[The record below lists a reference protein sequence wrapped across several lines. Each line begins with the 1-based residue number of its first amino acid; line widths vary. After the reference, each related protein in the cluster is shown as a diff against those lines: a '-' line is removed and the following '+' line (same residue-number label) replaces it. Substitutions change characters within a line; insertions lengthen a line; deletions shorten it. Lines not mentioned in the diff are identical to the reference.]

1 MPPAETTPLE
11 IGRPNLGATVRKYLN
26 IFRASLVERMAYRG
40 DFLLGTVLRFLPV
53 LTTVLLWE
61 AVFAGSGKTEFEGSG
76 KEAISFTRK
85 EMIAYLLLI
94 HISRMF
100 SSMPGLAA
108 GITRD
113 IRDGSL
119 KKYLVQPLDMIGY
132 LLAYRAAHKTAYITT
147 SAIPYA
153 LLFLACGS
161 YFKGLELP
169 DLLTFAGY
177 LVSLLLAFLIG
188 FYFEACL
195 GMTGFWLLEVTSLL
209 WVVGTLNYFIS
220 GQMLPLDLL
229 PGFWANLLKALPF
242 QYLAYFPAV
251 VLLGKVTGWKL
262 VEGLA
267 WQFAWV
273 VVFALLTRWLYYRG
287 LRRYSAFGG

>member
-1 MPPAETTPLE
+1 MQQAETTALALR
-11 IGRPNLGATVRKYLN
+11 RPPFGAGVRKYLN

-61 AVFAGSGKTEFEGSG
+61 AVFAGSGETELDG
-76 KEAISFTRK
+76 FTRK
-85 EMIAYLLLI
+85 QMIEYLLLI
-94 HISRMF
+94 HVSRMF
-100 SSMPGLAA
+100 SSMPGLAG

-147 SAIPYA
+147 SAIPYG
-153 LLFLACGS
+153 LLFLACNI
-161 YFKGLELP
+161 YFVSFPP
-169 DLLTFAGY
+169 DALTFAGY
-177 LVSLLLAFLIG
+177 LLSLVLAFLIG
-188 FYFEACL
+188 FFFEACL
-195 GMTGFWLLEVTSLL
+195 GMVGFWLLEVTSLL
-209 WVVGTLNYFIS
+209 WVVGTLNYFVS
-220 GQMLPLDLL
+220 GQMLPLDML
-229 PGFWANLLKALPF
+229 PSPWEDVVKALPF
-242 QYLAYFPAV
+242 QYLAYFPAIV
-251 VLLGKVTGWKL
+251 FLGKVTGWKL

-267 WQFAWV
+267 WQFGWV
-273 VVFALLTRWLYYRG
+273 VVFAVLTRWLYRRG

>member
-1 MPPAETTPLE
+1 MS
-11 IGRPNLGATVRKYLN
+11 R
-26 IFRASLVERMAYRG
+26 
-40 DFLLGTVLRFLPV
+40 
-53 LTTVLLWE
+53 
-61 AVFAGSGKTEFEGSG
+61 SGKTSLGSD
-76 KEAISFTRK
+76 ETRFDRH

-132 LLAYRAAHKTAYITT
+132 LLVYRAAHKTAYIAT

-153 LLFLACGS
+153 LLFLAAQMIGS
-161 YFKGLELP
+161 YFTGLHFDPLI
-169 DLLTFAGY
+169 FVAY
-177 LVSLLLAFLIG
+177 LVSLVLGFLIG
-188 FYFEACL
+188 FFFDVCL
-195 GMTGFWLLEVTSLL
+195 GLTGFWLLEVTSLL

-229 PGFWANLLKALPF
+229 PRFWADLLKALPF
-242 QYLAYFPAV
+242 QYMAYFPAV
-251 VLLGKVTGWKL
+251 VMLGKVQGWAL
-262 VEGLA
+262 VKGLLL
-267 WQFAWV
+267 QLAWV
-273 VVFALLTRWLYYRG
+273 VFFALLTRWLYRRG
-287 LRRYSAFGG
+287 LRRYSAYGG